1 MSKFF
6 QKNETILFLILL
18 LLLVFLS
25 FYNPQFYSIQNIN
38 SILRSSSTVMI
49 VAFGMTILLTSGEVD
64 LSVGALLSFVT
75 VIVMD
80 VINISGSLFLGFL
93 SVFIFCFLIGLINGL
108 VRTVLNVN
116 SLIGTLAMM
125 LILQGSVYIYSMAA
139 IYNTHLIPAFTFIGQ
154 GFVYNVP
161 MPVIIMLVILPI
173 FVFLLNYTRY
183 GRYFTAIG
191 SNPFSSNLSGINN
204 NRYKLIGFIIT
215 SLLVGIAGIILAS
228 LMDTGQQG
236 SAKGFELIVIAAVLL
251 GGTSFKGG
259 SGTILG
265 TILGILILKVID
277 NGIILMS
284 IPQEFQLVVPG
295 VILILAVYFDTLRKE
310 KMDNNFK
317 SLTLKNIKK
326 EFPGV
331 LALDDVSL
339 EAKAGSVH
347 ALMGE
352 NGAGK
357 STLIKILAGA
367 YSKDHGTILFD
378 DKEVNIDN
386 PNDSL
391 NLGIKV
397 VYQEIALIPE
407 FTVGE
412 NIFFEKFPVNSL
424 GIVNW
429 KKLYNDC
436 NNLLKKIGFNLN
448 VKEKVVNLSI
458 SEQQIVEIARAIFQN
473 ASVVVMDEPTS
484 SLTPNEIE
492 KLFEVI
498 ENLKKNNIAII
509 YITHKIDEIFKIA
522 NEVTVLRDGK
532 LISHRDIKDT
542 SEEIL
547 IQDMVGRKVEQK
559 FDRPIKSFDK
569 VLMNINN
576 ISTKSKLKDISFN
589 LYKGEILG
597 FFGLM
602 GAGRTELAKAIYGY
616 DNISNGSI
624 EIDGQTLKKFNTQT
638 MVKNGV
644 GYVTEDRKG
653 EGIIKDMNLRENMSL
668 PSLEIF
674 EKLFTI
680 NKNKEKKISN
690 EYIDKFEVK
699 TPSSERLITLLSGG
713 NQQKILLSRWLIRN
727 LKIIILDEPTRG
739 VDIGAKTE
747 ILRLINDLAKDGL
760 SVILMTSEMNDLLTL
775 SDRIIVMAGGKISKE
790 FDRNEATQEEIFKA
804 SVI

>member
-1 MSKFF
+1 
-6 QKNETILFLILL
+6 
-18 LLLVFLS
+18 
-25 FYNPQFYSIQNIN
+25 
-38 SILRSSSTVMI
+38 
-49 VAFGMTILLTSGEVD
+49 
-64 LSVGALLSFVT
+64 
-75 VIVMD
+75 
-80 VINISGSLFLGFL
+80 
-93 SVFIFCFLIGLINGL
+93 
-108 VRTVLNVN
+108 
-116 SLIGTLAMM
+116 
-125 LILQGSVYIYSMAA
+125 
-139 IYNTHLIPAFTFIGQ
+139 
-154 GFVYNVP
+154 
-161 MPVIIMLVILPI
+161 
-173 FVFLLNYTRY
+173 
-183 GRYFTAIG
+183 
-191 SNPFSSNLSGINN
+191 
-204 NRYKLIGFIIT
+204 
-215 SLLVGIAGIILAS
+215 
-228 LMDTGQQG
+228 
-236 SAKGFELIVIAAVLL
+236 
-251 GGTSFKGG
+251 
-259 SGTILG
+259 
-265 TILGILILKVID
+265 
-277 NGIILMS
+277 
-284 IPQEFQLVVPG
+284 
-295 VILILAVYFDTLRKE
+295 
-310 KMDNNFK
+310 MDNSFR
-317 SLTLKNIKK
+317 SLRLKNIRK

-331 LALDDVSL
+331 LALDNVSL

-367 YSKDHGTILFD
+367 YSKDQGTILFD

-407 FTVGE
+407 FTVAE
-412 NIFFEKFPVNSL
+412 NIFLEKFPVNSL

-448 VKEKVVNLSI
+448 IKAKVVDLSI

-473 ASVVVMDEPTS
+473 ALVVVMDEPTS

-532 LISHRDIKDT
+532 LISNRDINDT

-559 FDRPIKSFDK
+559 FDRPNKSFNK
-569 VLMNINN
+569 VLMNIKN
-576 ISTKSKLKDISFN
+576 ISTKSKLKDISFD

-624 EIDGQTLKKFNTQT
+624 EVDGQILKKFNTQT

-674 EKLFTI
+674 EKFFTI
-680 NKNKEKKISN
+680 NKSKEKKISN
-690 EYIDKFEVK
+690 QYIDKFEVK

-747 ILRLINDLAKDGL
+747 ILRLINDLATDGL

-790 FDRNEATQEEIFKA
+790 FNRNNATQEEIFKA

>member
-1 MSKFF
+1 
-6 QKNETILFLILL
+6 
-18 LLLVFLS
+18 
-25 FYNPQFYSIQNIN
+25 
-38 SILRSSSTVMI
+38 
-49 VAFGMTILLTSGEVD
+49 
-64 LSVGALLSFVT
+64 
-75 VIVMD
+75 
-80 VINISGSLFLGFL
+80 
-93 SVFIFCFLIGLINGL
+93 
-108 VRTVLNVN
+108 
-116 SLIGTLAMM
+116 
-125 LILQGSVYIYSMAA
+125 
-139 IYNTHLIPAFTFIGQ
+139 
-154 GFVYNVP
+154 
-161 MPVIIMLVILPI
+161 
-173 FVFLLNYTRY
+173 
-183 GRYFTAIG
+183 
-191 SNPFSSNLSGINN
+191 
-204 NRYKLIGFIIT
+204 
-215 SLLVGIAGIILAS
+215 
-228 LMDTGQQG
+228 
-236 SAKGFELIVIAAVLL
+236 
-251 GGTSFKGG
+251 
-259 SGTILG
+259 
-265 TILGILILKVID
+265 
-277 NGIILMS
+277 
-284 IPQEFQLVVPG
+284 
-295 VILILAVYFDTLRKE
+295 
-310 KMDNNFK
+310 
-317 SLTLKNIKK
+317 
-326 EFPGV
+326 
-331 LALDDVSL
+331 
-339 EAKAGSVH
+339 
-347 ALMGE
+347 MGE

-412 NIFFEKFPVNSL
+412 NIFLEKFPVNSL

-569 VLMNINN
+569 VLMNIKN

-597 FFGLM
+597 FGLM

-624 EIDGQTLKKFNTQT
+624 EIDGQTLNKFNTQT

>member
-1 MSKFF
+1 
-6 QKNETILFLILL
+6 
-18 LLLVFLS
+18 
-25 FYNPQFYSIQNIN
+25 
-38 SILRSSSTVMI
+38 
-49 VAFGMTILLTSGEVD
+49 
-64 LSVGALLSFVT
+64 
-75 VIVMD
+75 
-80 VINISGSLFLGFL
+80 
-93 SVFIFCFLIGLINGL
+93 
-108 VRTVLNVN
+108 
-116 SLIGTLAMM
+116 
-125 LILQGSVYIYSMAA
+125 
-139 IYNTHLIPAFTFIGQ
+139 
-154 GFVYNVP
+154 
-161 MPVIIMLVILPI
+161 
-173 FVFLLNYTRY
+173 
-183 GRYFTAIG
+183 
-191 SNPFSSNLSGINN
+191 
-204 NRYKLIGFIIT
+204 
-215 SLLVGIAGIILAS
+215 
-228 LMDTGQQG
+228 
-236 SAKGFELIVIAAVLL
+236 
-251 GGTSFKGG
+251 
-259 SGTILG
+259 
-265 TILGILILKVID
+265 
-277 NGIILMS
+277 
-284 IPQEFQLVVPG
+284 
-295 VILILAVYFDTLRKE
+295 
-310 KMDNNFK
+310 MDNNFK

-412 NIFFEKFPVNSL
+412 NIFLEKFPVNSL

-448 VKEKVVNLSI
+448 VKEKVANLSI

-569 VLMNINN
+569 VLMNIKN
-576 ISTKSKLKDISFN
+576 IFTKSKLKDISFN

>member
-1 MSKFF
+1 
-6 QKNETILFLILL
+6 
-18 LLLVFLS
+18 
-25 FYNPQFYSIQNIN
+25 
-38 SILRSSSTVMI
+38 
-49 VAFGMTILLTSGEVD
+49 
-64 LSVGALLSFVT
+64 
-75 VIVMD
+75 
-80 VINISGSLFLGFL
+80 
-93 SVFIFCFLIGLINGL
+93 
-108 VRTVLNVN
+108 
-116 SLIGTLAMM
+116 
-125 LILQGSVYIYSMAA
+125 
-139 IYNTHLIPAFTFIGQ
+139 
-154 GFVYNVP
+154 
-161 MPVIIMLVILPI
+161 
-173 FVFLLNYTRY
+173 
-183 GRYFTAIG
+183 
-191 SNPFSSNLSGINN
+191 
-204 NRYKLIGFIIT
+204 
-215 SLLVGIAGIILAS
+215 
-228 LMDTGQQG
+228 
-236 SAKGFELIVIAAVLL
+236 
-251 GGTSFKGG
+251 
-259 SGTILG
+259 
-265 TILGILILKVID
+265 
-277 NGIILMS
+277 
-284 IPQEFQLVVPG
+284 
-295 VILILAVYFDTLRKE
+295 
-310 KMDNNFK
+310 MDNSFK

-339 EAKAGSVH
+339 EAKAGCVH

-367 YSKDHGTILFD
+367 YNKDQGRILFD

-412 NIFFEKFPVNSL
+412 NIFLEKFPVNSL

-448 VKEKVVNLSI
+448 VKEKVANLSI

-484 SLTPNEIE
+484 SLTPNEIQ

-559 FDRPIKSFDK
+559 FDRPVKSFDK

>member
-1 MSKFF
+1 M
-6 QKNETILFLILL
+6 
-18 LLLVFLS
+18 
-25 FYNPQFYSIQNIN
+25 
-38 SILRSSSTVMI
+38 
-49 VAFGMTILLTSGEVD
+49 
-64 LSVGALLSFVT
+64 
-75 VIVMD
+75 
-80 VINISGSLFLGFL
+80 
-93 SVFIFCFLIGLINGL
+93 
-108 VRTVLNVN
+108 VN
-116 SLIGTLAMM
+116 S
-125 LILQGSVYIYSMAA
+125 
-139 IYNTHLIPAFTFIGQ
+139 F
-154 GFVYNVP
+154 
-161 MPVIIMLVILPI
+161 
-173 FVFLLNYTRY
+173 R
-183 GRYFTAIG
+183 
-191 SNPFSSNLSGINN
+191 
-204 NRYKLIGFIIT
+204 
-215 SLLVGIAGIILAS
+215 SL
-228 LMDTGQQG
+228 
-236 SAKGFELIVIAAVLL
+236 
-251 GGTSFKGG
+251 
-259 SGTILG
+259 
-265 TILGILILKVID
+265 
-277 NGIILMS
+277 
-284 IPQEFQLVVPG
+284 
-295 VILILAVYFDTLRKE
+295 R
-310 KMDNNFK
+310 
-317 SLTLKNIKK
+317 LKNIRK

-331 LALDDVSL
+331 LALDNVSL

-367 YSKDHGTILFD
+367 YSKDQGTILFD

-407 FTVGE
+407 FTVAE
-412 NIFFEKFPVNSL
+412 NIFLEKFPVNSL

-448 VKEKVVNLSI
+448 VKAKVVDLSI

-473 ASVVVMDEPTS
+473 ALVVVMDEPTS

-532 LISHRDIKDT
+532 LISNRDINDT

-559 FDRPIKSFDK
+559 FERPNKSFDK
-569 VLMNINN
+569 VLMNIKN

-624 EIDGQTLKKFNTQT
+624 EVDGQILKKFNTQT

-674 EKLFTI
+674 EKFLTI
-680 NKNKEKKISN
+680 NKSKEKKISN
-690 EYIDKFEVK
+690 QYIDKFEVK

-790 FDRNEATQEEIFKA
+790 FNRNNATQEEIFKA

>member
-1 MSKFF
+1 
-6 QKNETILFLILL
+6 
-18 LLLVFLS
+18 
-25 FYNPQFYSIQNIN
+25 
-38 SILRSSSTVMI
+38 
-49 VAFGMTILLTSGEVD
+49 
-64 LSVGALLSFVT
+64 
-75 VIVMD
+75 
-80 VINISGSLFLGFL
+80 
-93 SVFIFCFLIGLINGL
+93 
-108 VRTVLNVN
+108 
-116 SLIGTLAMM
+116 
-125 LILQGSVYIYSMAA
+125 
-139 IYNTHLIPAFTFIGQ
+139 
-154 GFVYNVP
+154 
-161 MPVIIMLVILPI
+161 
-173 FVFLLNYTRY
+173 
-183 GRYFTAIG
+183 
-191 SNPFSSNLSGINN
+191 
-204 NRYKLIGFIIT
+204 
-215 SLLVGIAGIILAS
+215 
-228 LMDTGQQG
+228 
-236 SAKGFELIVIAAVLL
+236 
-251 GGTSFKGG
+251 
-259 SGTILG
+259 
-265 TILGILILKVID
+265 
-277 NGIILMS
+277 
-284 IPQEFQLVVPG
+284 
-295 VILILAVYFDTLRKE
+295 
-310 KMDNNFK
+310 MDNNFK

-412 NIFFEKFPVNSL
+412 NIFLEKFPVNSL

-569 VLMNINN
+569 VLMNIKN

-690 EYIDKFEVK
+690 EYINKFEVK

>member
-1 MSKFF
+1 
-6 QKNETILFLILL
+6 
-18 LLLVFLS
+18 
-25 FYNPQFYSIQNIN
+25 
-38 SILRSSSTVMI
+38 
-49 VAFGMTILLTSGEVD
+49 
-64 LSVGALLSFVT
+64 
-75 VIVMD
+75 
-80 VINISGSLFLGFL
+80 
-93 SVFIFCFLIGLINGL
+93 
-108 VRTVLNVN
+108 
-116 SLIGTLAMM
+116 
-125 LILQGSVYIYSMAA
+125 
-139 IYNTHLIPAFTFIGQ
+139 
-154 GFVYNVP
+154 
-161 MPVIIMLVILPI
+161 
-173 FVFLLNYTRY
+173 
-183 GRYFTAIG
+183 
-191 SNPFSSNLSGINN
+191 
-204 NRYKLIGFIIT
+204 
-215 SLLVGIAGIILAS
+215 
-228 LMDTGQQG
+228 
-236 SAKGFELIVIAAVLL
+236 
-251 GGTSFKGG
+251 
-259 SGTILG
+259 
-265 TILGILILKVID
+265 
-277 NGIILMS
+277 
-284 IPQEFQLVVPG
+284 
-295 VILILAVYFDTLRKE
+295 
-310 KMDNNFK
+310 MDNNFK

-412 NIFFEKFPVNSL
+412 NIFLEKFPVNSL

-559 FDRPIKSFDK
+559 FDRPVKSFDK
-569 VLMNINN
+569 VLMNIKN

-624 EIDGQTLKKFNTQT
+624 EIDGQTLNKFNTQT

>member
-1 MSKFF
+1 
-6 QKNETILFLILL
+6 
-18 LLLVFLS
+18 
-25 FYNPQFYSIQNIN
+25 
-38 SILRSSSTVMI
+38 
-49 VAFGMTILLTSGEVD
+49 
-64 LSVGALLSFVT
+64 
-75 VIVMD
+75 
-80 VINISGSLFLGFL
+80 
-93 SVFIFCFLIGLINGL
+93 
-108 VRTVLNVN
+108 
-116 SLIGTLAMM
+116 
-125 LILQGSVYIYSMAA
+125 
-139 IYNTHLIPAFTFIGQ
+139 
-154 GFVYNVP
+154 
-161 MPVIIMLVILPI
+161 
-173 FVFLLNYTRY
+173 
-183 GRYFTAIG
+183 
-191 SNPFSSNLSGINN
+191 
-204 NRYKLIGFIIT
+204 
-215 SLLVGIAGIILAS
+215 
-228 LMDTGQQG
+228 
-236 SAKGFELIVIAAVLL
+236 
-251 GGTSFKGG
+251 
-259 SGTILG
+259 
-265 TILGILILKVID
+265 
-277 NGIILMS
+277 
-284 IPQEFQLVVPG
+284 
-295 VILILAVYFDTLRKE
+295 
-310 KMDNNFK
+310 MDNNFR
-317 SLTLKNIKK
+317 SLQLKNIRK

-367 YSKDHGTILFD
+367 YSKDQGTILFD

-407 FTVGE
+407 FTVAE
-412 NIFFEKFPVNSL
+412 NIFLEKFPVNSL

-448 VKEKVVNLSI
+448 VKEKVVDLSI

-473 ASVVVMDEPTS
+473 ALVVVMDEPTS

-569 VLMNINN
+569 VLMNIKN

>member
-1 MSKFF
+1 
-6 QKNETILFLILL
+6 
-18 LLLVFLS
+18 
-25 FYNPQFYSIQNIN
+25 
-38 SILRSSSTVMI
+38 
-49 VAFGMTILLTSGEVD
+49 
-64 LSVGALLSFVT
+64 
-75 VIVMD
+75 
-80 VINISGSLFLGFL
+80 
-93 SVFIFCFLIGLINGL
+93 
-108 VRTVLNVN
+108 
-116 SLIGTLAMM
+116 
-125 LILQGSVYIYSMAA
+125 
-139 IYNTHLIPAFTFIGQ
+139 
-154 GFVYNVP
+154 
-161 MPVIIMLVILPI
+161 
-173 FVFLLNYTRY
+173 
-183 GRYFTAIG
+183 
-191 SNPFSSNLSGINN
+191 
-204 NRYKLIGFIIT
+204 
-215 SLLVGIAGIILAS
+215 
-228 LMDTGQQG
+228 
-236 SAKGFELIVIAAVLL
+236 
-251 GGTSFKGG
+251 
-259 SGTILG
+259 
-265 TILGILILKVID
+265 
-277 NGIILMS
+277 
-284 IPQEFQLVVPG
+284 
-295 VILILAVYFDTLRKE
+295 
-310 KMDNNFK
+310 MDNNFK

-367 YSKDHGTILFD
+367 YNKDHGRILFD
-378 DKEVNIDN
+378 EKKVNIDN

-412 NIFFEKFPVNSL
+412 NIFLEKFPVNSL

-448 VKEKVVNLSI
+448 VKEKVANLSI

-569 VLMNINN
+569 VLMNIKN

>member
-1 MSKFF
+1 
-6 QKNETILFLILL
+6 
-18 LLLVFLS
+18 
-25 FYNPQFYSIQNIN
+25 
-38 SILRSSSTVMI
+38 
-49 VAFGMTILLTSGEVD
+49 
-64 LSVGALLSFVT
+64 
-75 VIVMD
+75 
-80 VINISGSLFLGFL
+80 
-93 SVFIFCFLIGLINGL
+93 
-108 VRTVLNVN
+108 
-116 SLIGTLAMM
+116 
-125 LILQGSVYIYSMAA
+125 
-139 IYNTHLIPAFTFIGQ
+139 
-154 GFVYNVP
+154 
-161 MPVIIMLVILPI
+161 
-173 FVFLLNYTRY
+173 
-183 GRYFTAIG
+183 
-191 SNPFSSNLSGINN
+191 
-204 NRYKLIGFIIT
+204 
-215 SLLVGIAGIILAS
+215 
-228 LMDTGQQG
+228 
-236 SAKGFELIVIAAVLL
+236 
-251 GGTSFKGG
+251 
-259 SGTILG
+259 
-265 TILGILILKVID
+265 
-277 NGIILMS
+277 
-284 IPQEFQLVVPG
+284 
-295 VILILAVYFDTLRKE
+295 
-310 KMDNNFK
+310 MDNSFK
-317 SLTLKNIKK
+317 SLSLKNIKK

-339 EAKAGSVH
+339 EAKAGRVH

-367 YSKDHGTILFD
+367 YNKDQGRILFD

-412 NIFFEKFPVNSL
+412 NIFLEKFPVNSL

-448 VKEKVVNLSI
+448 VKEKVANLSI

-559 FDRPIKSFDK
+559 FDRPVKSFDK
-569 VLMNINN
+569 VLMNIKN

-616 DNISNGSI
+616 DNISNGSV

>member
-1 MSKFF
+1 MHN
-6 QKNETILFLILL
+6 Q
-18 LLLVFLS
+18 
-25 FYNPQFYSIQNIN
+25 
-38 SILRSSSTVMI
+38 
-49 VAFGMTILLTSGEVD
+49 
-64 LSVGALLSFVT
+64 
-75 VIVMD
+75 
-80 VINISGSLFLGFL
+80 
-93 SVFIFCFLIGLINGL
+93 
-108 VRTVLNVN
+108 
-116 SLIGTLAMM
+116 
-125 LILQGSVYIYSMAA
+125 
-139 IYNTHLIPAFTFIGQ
+139 
-154 GFVYNVP
+154 
-161 MPVIIMLVILPI
+161 
-173 FVFLLNYTRY
+173 
-183 GRYFTAIG
+183 
-191 SNPFSSNLSGINN
+191 
-204 NRYKLIGFIIT
+204 
-215 SLLVGIAGIILAS
+215 
-228 LMDTGQQG
+228 
-236 SAKGFELIVIAAVLL
+236 
-251 GGTSFKGG
+251 
-259 SGTILG
+259 
-265 TILGILILKVID
+265 
-277 NGIILMS
+277 
-284 IPQEFQLVVPG
+284 
-295 VILILAVYFDTLRKE
+295 
-310 KMDNNFK
+310 NFK
-317 SLTLKNIKK
+317 SLHLQNIKK

-339 EAKAGSVH
+339 EAKAGKVH

-367 YSKDHGTILFD
+367 YSKDQGTILFD
-378 DKEVNIDN
+378 NKEVNIEN
-386 PNDSL
+386 PHDSL

-412 NIFFEKFPVNSL
+412 NIFLEKFPVNGL
-424 GIVNW
+424 GVVNW
-429 KKLYNDC
+429 KKLYADC

-473 ASVVVMDEPTS
+473 AAVVVMDEPTS

-522 NEVTVLRDGK
+522 DEVTVLRDGK
-532 LISHRDIKDT
+532 LISNRKINNT

-547 IQDMVGRKVEQK
+547 IQDMVGRKVDQK
-559 FDRPIKSFDK
+559 FDRPVKSFEK
-569 VLMNINN
+569 ILMNIKN
-576 ISTKSKLKDISFN
+576 ISTKSKLKNISFN

-616 DNISNGSI
+616 DKISDGSI
-624 EIDGQTLKKFNTQT
+624 EIDGKLITKFSTQT
-638 MVKNGV
+638 MVKNGL

-674 EKLFTI
+674 EKFFTI
-680 NKNKEKKISN
+680 NKSKEKKVSN
-690 EYIDKFEVK
+690 QYIDKFEVK

-760 SVILMTSEMNDLLTL
+760 SVILMTSEMNDLLAL

-790 FDRNEATQEEIFKA
+790 FDRNTVTQEEIFKA

>member
-1 MSKFF
+1 
-6 QKNETILFLILL
+6 
-18 LLLVFLS
+18 
-25 FYNPQFYSIQNIN
+25 
-38 SILRSSSTVMI
+38 
-49 VAFGMTILLTSGEVD
+49 
-64 LSVGALLSFVT
+64 
-75 VIVMD
+75 
-80 VINISGSLFLGFL
+80 
-93 SVFIFCFLIGLINGL
+93 
-108 VRTVLNVN
+108 
-116 SLIGTLAMM
+116 
-125 LILQGSVYIYSMAA
+125 
-139 IYNTHLIPAFTFIGQ
+139 
-154 GFVYNVP
+154 
-161 MPVIIMLVILPI
+161 
-173 FVFLLNYTRY
+173 
-183 GRYFTAIG
+183 
-191 SNPFSSNLSGINN
+191 
-204 NRYKLIGFIIT
+204 
-215 SLLVGIAGIILAS
+215 
-228 LMDTGQQG
+228 
-236 SAKGFELIVIAAVLL
+236 
-251 GGTSFKGG
+251 
-259 SGTILG
+259 
-265 TILGILILKVID
+265 
-277 NGIILMS
+277 
-284 IPQEFQLVVPG
+284 
-295 VILILAVYFDTLRKE
+295 
-310 KMDNNFK
+310 MDNNFR
-317 SLTLKNIKK
+317 SLQLKNIRK

-367 YSKDHGTILFD
+367 YSKDQGTILFD
-378 DKEVNIDN
+378 NKEVNIDN

-407 FTVGE
+407 FTVAE
-412 NIFFEKFPVNSL
+412 NIFLEKFPVNSL

-448 VKEKVVNLSI
+448 IKAKVVDLSI

-473 ASVVVMDEPTS
+473 ALVVVMDEPTS

-532 LISHRDIKDT
+532 LISNRDINDT

-559 FDRPIKSFDK
+559 FERPNKSFDK
-569 VLMNINN
+569 VLMNIKN
-576 ISTKSKLKDISFN
+576 ISTKSKLKDISFD

-624 EIDGQTLKKFNTQT
+624 EVDGQIFKKFNTQT

-674 EKLFTI
+674 EKFLTI
-680 NKNKEKKISN
+680 NKSKEKKISN
-690 EYIDKFEVK
+690 QYIDKFEVK

-790 FDRNEATQEEIFKA
+790 FNRNDATQEEIFKA

>member
-1 MSKFF
+1 
-6 QKNETILFLILL
+6 
-18 LLLVFLS
+18 
-25 FYNPQFYSIQNIN
+25 
-38 SILRSSSTVMI
+38 
-49 VAFGMTILLTSGEVD
+49 
-64 LSVGALLSFVT
+64 
-75 VIVMD
+75 
-80 VINISGSLFLGFL
+80 
-93 SVFIFCFLIGLINGL
+93 
-108 VRTVLNVN
+108 
-116 SLIGTLAMM
+116 
-125 LILQGSVYIYSMAA
+125 
-139 IYNTHLIPAFTFIGQ
+139 
-154 GFVYNVP
+154 
-161 MPVIIMLVILPI
+161 
-173 FVFLLNYTRY
+173 
-183 GRYFTAIG
+183 
-191 SNPFSSNLSGINN
+191 
-204 NRYKLIGFIIT
+204 
-215 SLLVGIAGIILAS
+215 
-228 LMDTGQQG
+228 
-236 SAKGFELIVIAAVLL
+236 
-251 GGTSFKGG
+251 
-259 SGTILG
+259 
-265 TILGILILKVID
+265 
-277 NGIILMS
+277 
-284 IPQEFQLVVPG
+284 
-295 VILILAVYFDTLRKE
+295 
-310 KMDNNFK
+310 MDNNFK

-367 YSKDHGTILFD
+367 YSKDQGKILFD

-412 NIFFEKFPVNSL
+412 NIFLEKFPVNRL

-429 KKLYNDC
+429 KKLYDDC

-532 LISHRDIKDT
+532 LISHRNIKDT

-559 FDRPIKSFDK
+559 FDRPNKSFDT
-569 VLMNINN
+569 VLMNIKN

-589 LYKGEILG
+589 LFKGEILG

-616 DNISNGSI
+616 DNISNGSV

-713 NQQKILLSRWLIRN
+713 NQQKVLLSRWLIRN

-790 FDRNEATQEEIFKA
+790 FDRNDATQEEIFKA

>member
-1 MSKFF
+1 
-6 QKNETILFLILL
+6 
-18 LLLVFLS
+18 
-25 FYNPQFYSIQNIN
+25 
-38 SILRSSSTVMI
+38 MI
-49 VAFGMTILLTSGEVD
+49 HYE
-64 LSVGALLSFVT
+64 
-75 VIVMD
+75 
-80 VINISGSLFLGFL
+80 
-93 SVFIFCFLIGLINGL
+93 
-108 VRTVLNVN
+108 
-116 SLIGTLAMM
+116 
-125 LILQGSVYIYSMAA
+125 
-139 IYNTHLIPAFTFIGQ
+139 
-154 GFVYNVP
+154 
-161 MPVIIMLVILPI
+161 
-173 FVFLLNYTRY
+173 
-183 GRYFTAIG
+183 
-191 SNPFSSNLSGINN
+191 
-204 NRYKLIGFIIT
+204 K
-215 SLLVGIAGIILAS
+215 
-228 LMDTGQQG
+228 
-236 SAKGFELIVIAAVLL
+236 K
-251 GGTSFKGG
+251 
-259 SGTILG
+259 
-265 TILGILILKVID
+265 
-277 NGIILMS
+277 
-284 IPQEFQLVVPG
+284 
-295 VILILAVYFDTLRKE
+295 
-310 KMDNNFK
+310 KMDNSFR
-317 SLTLKNIKK
+317 SLRLKNIRK

-367 YSKDHGTILFD
+367 YSKDQGTILFD
-378 DKEVNIDN
+378 NKEVNIDN

-407 FTVGE
+407 FTVAE
-412 NIFFEKFPVNSL
+412 NIFLEKFPVNSL

-448 VKEKVVNLSI
+448 VKEKVVDLSI

-473 ASVVVMDEPTS
+473 ALVVVMDEPTS

-532 LISHRDIKDT
+532 LISNRDINDT

-559 FDRPIKSFDK
+559 FDRPNKSFDK
-569 VLMNINN
+569 VLMNIKN
-576 ISTKSKLKDISFN
+576 ISTKSKLKDISFD

-624 EIDGQTLKKFNTQT
+624 EVDGQILKKFNTQT

-674 EKLFTI
+674 EKFLTI
-680 NKNKEKKISN
+680 NKSKEKKISN
-690 EYIDKFEVK
+690 QYIDKFEVK

-790 FDRNEATQEEIFKA
+790 FNRNDVTQEEIFKA

>member
-1 MSKFF
+1 
-6 QKNETILFLILL
+6 
-18 LLLVFLS
+18 
-25 FYNPQFYSIQNIN
+25 
-38 SILRSSSTVMI
+38 
-49 VAFGMTILLTSGEVD
+49 
-64 LSVGALLSFVT
+64 
-75 VIVMD
+75 
-80 VINISGSLFLGFL
+80 
-93 SVFIFCFLIGLINGL
+93 
-108 VRTVLNVN
+108 
-116 SLIGTLAMM
+116 
-125 LILQGSVYIYSMAA
+125 
-139 IYNTHLIPAFTFIGQ
+139 
-154 GFVYNVP
+154 
-161 MPVIIMLVILPI
+161 
-173 FVFLLNYTRY
+173 
-183 GRYFTAIG
+183 
-191 SNPFSSNLSGINN
+191 
-204 NRYKLIGFIIT
+204 
-215 SLLVGIAGIILAS
+215 
-228 LMDTGQQG
+228 
-236 SAKGFELIVIAAVLL
+236 
-251 GGTSFKGG
+251 
-259 SGTILG
+259 
-265 TILGILILKVID
+265 
-277 NGIILMS
+277 
-284 IPQEFQLVVPG
+284 
-295 VILILAVYFDTLRKE
+295 
-310 KMDNNFK
+310 MDNNFK

-339 EAKAGSVH
+339 EAKAGCVH

-367 YSKDHGTILFD
+367 YNKDQGRILFD

-412 NIFFEKFPVNSL
+412 NIFLEKFPVNSL

-448 VKEKVVNLSI
+448 VKEKVANLSI

-559 FDRPIKSFDK
+559 FDRPVKSFDK

>member
-1 MSKFF
+1 
-6 QKNETILFLILL
+6 
-18 LLLVFLS
+18 
-25 FYNPQFYSIQNIN
+25 
-38 SILRSSSTVMI
+38 
-49 VAFGMTILLTSGEVD
+49 
-64 LSVGALLSFVT
+64 
-75 VIVMD
+75 
-80 VINISGSLFLGFL
+80 
-93 SVFIFCFLIGLINGL
+93 
-108 VRTVLNVN
+108 
-116 SLIGTLAMM
+116 
-125 LILQGSVYIYSMAA
+125 
-139 IYNTHLIPAFTFIGQ
+139 
-154 GFVYNVP
+154 
-161 MPVIIMLVILPI
+161 
-173 FVFLLNYTRY
+173 
-183 GRYFTAIG
+183 
-191 SNPFSSNLSGINN
+191 
-204 NRYKLIGFIIT
+204 
-215 SLLVGIAGIILAS
+215 
-228 LMDTGQQG
+228 
-236 SAKGFELIVIAAVLL
+236 
-251 GGTSFKGG
+251 
-259 SGTILG
+259 
-265 TILGILILKVID
+265 
-277 NGIILMS
+277 
-284 IPQEFQLVVPG
+284 
-295 VILILAVYFDTLRKE
+295 
-310 KMDNNFK
+310 MDNSFR
-317 SLTLKNIKK
+317 SLRLKNIRK

-331 LALDDVSL
+331 LALDNVSL

-367 YSKDHGTILFD
+367 YSKDQGTILFD

-407 FTVGE
+407 FTVAE
-412 NIFFEKFPVNSL
+412 NIFLEKFPVNSL

-448 VKEKVVNLSI
+448 VKEKVVDLSI

-473 ASVVVMDEPTS
+473 ALVVVMDEPTS

-532 LISHRDIKDT
+532 LISNRDINDT

-559 FDRPIKSFDK
+559 FDRPNKSFNK
-569 VLMNINN
+569 VLMNIKN
-576 ISTKSKLKDISFN
+576 ISTKSKLKDISFD

-624 EIDGQTLKKFNTQT
+624 EVDGQILKKFNTQI

-674 EKLFTI
+674 EKFFTI
-680 NKNKEKKISN
+680 NKSKEKKISN
-690 EYIDKFEVK
+690 QYIDKFEVK

-747 ILRLINDLAKDGL
+747 ILRLINDLATDGL

-790 FDRNEATQEEIFKA
+790 FNRNDATQEEIFKA

>member
-1 MSKFF
+1 
-6 QKNETILFLILL
+6 
-18 LLLVFLS
+18 
-25 FYNPQFYSIQNIN
+25 
-38 SILRSSSTVMI
+38 
-49 VAFGMTILLTSGEVD
+49 
-64 LSVGALLSFVT
+64 
-75 VIVMD
+75 
-80 VINISGSLFLGFL
+80 
-93 SVFIFCFLIGLINGL
+93 
-108 VRTVLNVN
+108 
-116 SLIGTLAMM
+116 
-125 LILQGSVYIYSMAA
+125 
-139 IYNTHLIPAFTFIGQ
+139 
-154 GFVYNVP
+154 
-161 MPVIIMLVILPI
+161 
-173 FVFLLNYTRY
+173 
-183 GRYFTAIG
+183 
-191 SNPFSSNLSGINN
+191 
-204 NRYKLIGFIIT
+204 
-215 SLLVGIAGIILAS
+215 
-228 LMDTGQQG
+228 
-236 SAKGFELIVIAAVLL
+236 
-251 GGTSFKGG
+251 
-259 SGTILG
+259 
-265 TILGILILKVID
+265 
-277 NGIILMS
+277 
-284 IPQEFQLVVPG
+284 
-295 VILILAVYFDTLRKE
+295 
-310 KMDNNFK
+310 MDNSFK
-317 SLTLKNIKK
+317 SLALKNIKK

-367 YSKDHGTILFD
+367 YNKDQGRILFD

-412 NIFFEKFPVNSL
+412 NIFLEKFPVNSL

-448 VKEKVVNLSI
+448 VKEKVANLSI

-559 FDRPIKSFDK
+559 FDRPVKSFDK
-569 VLMNINN
+569 VLMNIKN

>member
-1 MSKFF
+1 M
-6 QKNETILFLILL
+6 
-18 LLLVFLS
+18 
-25 FYNPQFYSIQNIN
+25 YNQ
-38 SILRSSSTVMI
+38 
-49 VAFGMTILLTSGEVD
+49 
-64 LSVGALLSFVT
+64 
-75 VIVMD
+75 
-80 VINISGSLFLGFL
+80 
-93 SVFIFCFLIGLINGL
+93 
-108 VRTVLNVN
+108 
-116 SLIGTLAMM
+116 
-125 LILQGSVYIYSMAA
+125 
-139 IYNTHLIPAFTFIGQ
+139 
-154 GFVYNVP
+154 
-161 MPVIIMLVILPI
+161 
-173 FVFLLNYTRY
+173 
-183 GRYFTAIG
+183 
-191 SNPFSSNLSGINN
+191 
-204 NRYKLIGFIIT
+204 
-215 SLLVGIAGIILAS
+215 
-228 LMDTGQQG
+228 
-236 SAKGFELIVIAAVLL
+236 
-251 GGTSFKGG
+251 
-259 SGTILG
+259 
-265 TILGILILKVID
+265 
-277 NGIILMS
+277 
-284 IPQEFQLVVPG
+284 
-295 VILILAVYFDTLRKE
+295 
-310 KMDNNFK
+310 NFK
-317 SLTLKNIKK
+317 SLHLQNIKK

-331 LALDDVSL
+331 IALDDVSL
-339 EAKAGSVH
+339 EAKAGKVH

-367 YSKDHGTILFD
+367 YSKDHGKIFFD
-378 DKEVNIDN
+378 NKEVNIEN
-386 PNDSL
+386 PHDSL

-412 NIFFEKFPVNSL
+412 NIFLEKFPVNSL

-429 KKLYNDC
+429 KKLYADC

-448 VKEKVVNLSI
+448 VKEKVANLSI

-473 ASVVVMDEPTS
+473 AAVVVMDEPTS

-522 NEVTVLRDGK
+522 DEVTVLRDGK
-532 LISHRDIKDT
+532 LISHRSIKDT

-547 IQDMVGRKVEQK
+547 IQDMVGRKVDQK
-559 FDRPIKSFDK
+559 FDRPVKSFDK
-569 VLMNINN
+569 ILMNIKN
-576 ISTKSKLKDISFN
+576 ISTKSKLKDVSFN

-616 DNISNGSI
+616 DKISNGSV
-624 EIDGQTLKKFNTQT
+624 EIDGKLIKNFNTQT
-638 MVKNGV
+638 MVKNGL

-674 EKLFTI
+674 EKFFTI
-680 NKNKEKKISN
+680 NKGKEKKVSN
-690 EYIDKFEVK
+690 QYIDKFEVK

-760 SVILMTSEMNDLLTL
+760 SVILMTSEMNDLLAL

-790 FDRNEATQEEIFKA
+790 FDRNTVTQEEIFKA

>member
-1 MSKFF
+1 
-6 QKNETILFLILL
+6 
-18 LLLVFLS
+18 
-25 FYNPQFYSIQNIN
+25 
-38 SILRSSSTVMI
+38 
-49 VAFGMTILLTSGEVD
+49 
-64 LSVGALLSFVT
+64 
-75 VIVMD
+75 
-80 VINISGSLFLGFL
+80 
-93 SVFIFCFLIGLINGL
+93 
-108 VRTVLNVN
+108 
-116 SLIGTLAMM
+116 
-125 LILQGSVYIYSMAA
+125 
-139 IYNTHLIPAFTFIGQ
+139 
-154 GFVYNVP
+154 
-161 MPVIIMLVILPI
+161 
-173 FVFLLNYTRY
+173 
-183 GRYFTAIG
+183 
-191 SNPFSSNLSGINN
+191 
-204 NRYKLIGFIIT
+204 
-215 SLLVGIAGIILAS
+215 
-228 LMDTGQQG
+228 
-236 SAKGFELIVIAAVLL
+236 
-251 GGTSFKGG
+251 
-259 SGTILG
+259 
-265 TILGILILKVID
+265 
-277 NGIILMS
+277 
-284 IPQEFQLVVPG
+284 
-295 VILILAVYFDTLRKE
+295 
-310 KMDNNFK
+310 MDNNFK

-412 NIFFEKFPVNSL
+412 NIFLEKFPVNSL

-559 FDRPIKSFDK
+559 FDRPVKSFDK
-569 VLMNINN
+569 VLMNIKN

-674 EKLFTI
+674 ERLFTI

>member
-1 MSKFF
+1 
-6 QKNETILFLILL
+6 
-18 LLLVFLS
+18 
-25 FYNPQFYSIQNIN
+25 
-38 SILRSSSTVMI
+38 
-49 VAFGMTILLTSGEVD
+49 
-64 LSVGALLSFVT
+64 
-75 VIVMD
+75 
-80 VINISGSLFLGFL
+80 
-93 SVFIFCFLIGLINGL
+93 
-108 VRTVLNVN
+108 
-116 SLIGTLAMM
+116 
-125 LILQGSVYIYSMAA
+125 
-139 IYNTHLIPAFTFIGQ
+139 
-154 GFVYNVP
+154 
-161 MPVIIMLVILPI
+161 
-173 FVFLLNYTRY
+173 
-183 GRYFTAIG
+183 
-191 SNPFSSNLSGINN
+191 
-204 NRYKLIGFIIT
+204 
-215 SLLVGIAGIILAS
+215 
-228 LMDTGQQG
+228 
-236 SAKGFELIVIAAVLL
+236 
-251 GGTSFKGG
+251 
-259 SGTILG
+259 
-265 TILGILILKVID
+265 
-277 NGIILMS
+277 
-284 IPQEFQLVVPG
+284 
-295 VILILAVYFDTLRKE
+295 
-310 KMDNNFK
+310 
-317 SLTLKNIKK
+317 
-326 EFPGV
+326 
-331 LALDDVSL
+331 
-339 EAKAGSVH
+339 
-347 ALMGE
+347 
-352 NGAGK
+352 
-357 STLIKILAGA
+357 
-367 YSKDHGTILFD
+367 
-378 DKEVNIDN
+378 
-386 PNDSL
+386 
-391 NLGIKV
+391 
-397 VYQEIALIPE
+397 
-407 FTVGE
+407 
-412 NIFFEKFPVNSL
+412 
-424 GIVNW
+424 
-429 KKLYNDC
+429 
-436 NNLLKKIGFNLN
+436 
-448 VKEKVVNLSI
+448 
-458 SEQQIVEIARAIFQN
+458 
-473 ASVVVMDEPTS
+473 MDEPTS

-569 VLMNINN
+569 VLMNIKN

>member
-1 MSKFF
+1 
-6 QKNETILFLILL
+6 
-18 LLLVFLS
+18 
-25 FYNPQFYSIQNIN
+25 
-38 SILRSSSTVMI
+38 
-49 VAFGMTILLTSGEVD
+49 
-64 LSVGALLSFVT
+64 
-75 VIVMD
+75 
-80 VINISGSLFLGFL
+80 
-93 SVFIFCFLIGLINGL
+93 
-108 VRTVLNVN
+108 
-116 SLIGTLAMM
+116 
-125 LILQGSVYIYSMAA
+125 
-139 IYNTHLIPAFTFIGQ
+139 
-154 GFVYNVP
+154 
-161 MPVIIMLVILPI
+161 
-173 FVFLLNYTRY
+173 
-183 GRYFTAIG
+183 
-191 SNPFSSNLSGINN
+191 
-204 NRYKLIGFIIT
+204 
-215 SLLVGIAGIILAS
+215 
-228 LMDTGQQG
+228 
-236 SAKGFELIVIAAVLL
+236 
-251 GGTSFKGG
+251 
-259 SGTILG
+259 
-265 TILGILILKVID
+265 
-277 NGIILMS
+277 
-284 IPQEFQLVVPG
+284 
-295 VILILAVYFDTLRKE
+295 
-310 KMDNNFK
+310 MDNNFK

-367 YSKDHGTILFD
+367 YSKDQGKILFD

-412 NIFFEKFPVNSL
+412 NIFLEKFPVNRL

-429 KKLYNDC
+429 KKLYDDC

-532 LISHRDIKDT
+532 LISHRNIKDT

-559 FDRPIKSFDK
+559 FDRPNKSFDT
-569 VLMNINN
+569 VLMNIKN

-589 LYKGEILG
+589 LFKGEILG

-616 DNISNGSI
+616 DNISKGSI
-624 EIDGQTLKKFNTQT
+624 EIDGQILKKFDTQT
-638 MVKNGV
+638 MVKYGV

-680 NKNKEKKISN
+680 NKNKERKISN
-690 EYIDKFEVK
+690 QYIDKFEVK

-713 NQQKILLSRWLIRN
+713 NQQKVLLSRWLIRN

-790 FDRNEATQEEIFKA
+790 FDRNDATQEEIFKA

>member
-1 MSKFF
+1 
-6 QKNETILFLILL
+6 
-18 LLLVFLS
+18 
-25 FYNPQFYSIQNIN
+25 
-38 SILRSSSTVMI
+38 
-49 VAFGMTILLTSGEVD
+49 
-64 LSVGALLSFVT
+64 
-75 VIVMD
+75 
-80 VINISGSLFLGFL
+80 
-93 SVFIFCFLIGLINGL
+93 
-108 VRTVLNVN
+108 
-116 SLIGTLAMM
+116 
-125 LILQGSVYIYSMAA
+125 
-139 IYNTHLIPAFTFIGQ
+139 
-154 GFVYNVP
+154 
-161 MPVIIMLVILPI
+161 
-173 FVFLLNYTRY
+173 
-183 GRYFTAIG
+183 
-191 SNPFSSNLSGINN
+191 
-204 NRYKLIGFIIT
+204 
-215 SLLVGIAGIILAS
+215 
-228 LMDTGQQG
+228 
-236 SAKGFELIVIAAVLL
+236 
-251 GGTSFKGG
+251 
-259 SGTILG
+259 
-265 TILGILILKVID
+265 
-277 NGIILMS
+277 
-284 IPQEFQLVVPG
+284 
-295 VILILAVYFDTLRKE
+295 
-310 KMDNNFK
+310 MDNNFK

-339 EAKAGSVH
+339 EAKAGCVH

-367 YSKDHGTILFD
+367 YNKDQGRILFD

-412 NIFFEKFPVNSL
+412 NIFLEKFPVNSL

-448 VKEKVVNLSI
+448 VKEKVANLSI

-473 ASVVVMDEPTS
+473 ASIVVMDEPTS

-559 FDRPIKSFDK
+559 FDRPVKSFDK
-569 VLMNINN
+569 ILMNINN

>member
-1 MSKFF
+1 
-6 QKNETILFLILL
+6 
-18 LLLVFLS
+18 
-25 FYNPQFYSIQNIN
+25 
-38 SILRSSSTVMI
+38 
-49 VAFGMTILLTSGEVD
+49 
-64 LSVGALLSFVT
+64 
-75 VIVMD
+75 
-80 VINISGSLFLGFL
+80 
-93 SVFIFCFLIGLINGL
+93 
-108 VRTVLNVN
+108 
-116 SLIGTLAMM
+116 
-125 LILQGSVYIYSMAA
+125 
-139 IYNTHLIPAFTFIGQ
+139 
-154 GFVYNVP
+154 
-161 MPVIIMLVILPI
+161 
-173 FVFLLNYTRY
+173 
-183 GRYFTAIG
+183 
-191 SNPFSSNLSGINN
+191 
-204 NRYKLIGFIIT
+204 
-215 SLLVGIAGIILAS
+215 
-228 LMDTGQQG
+228 
-236 SAKGFELIVIAAVLL
+236 
-251 GGTSFKGG
+251 
-259 SGTILG
+259 
-265 TILGILILKVID
+265 
-277 NGIILMS
+277 
-284 IPQEFQLVVPG
+284 
-295 VILILAVYFDTLRKE
+295 
-310 KMDNNFK
+310 MDNSFR
-317 SLTLKNIKK
+317 SLRLKNIRK

-331 LALDDVSL
+331 LALDNVSL

-367 YSKDHGTILFD
+367 YSKDQGTILFD

-407 FTVGE
+407 FTVAE
-412 NIFFEKFPVNSL
+412 NIFLEKFPVNSL

-448 VKEKVVNLSI
+448 VKEKVVDLSI

-473 ASVVVMDEPTS
+473 ALVVVMDEPTS

-532 LISHRDIKDT
+532 LISNRDINDT

-559 FDRPIKSFDK
+559 FDRPNKSFNK
-569 VLMNINN
+569 VLMNIKN
-576 ISTKSKLKDISFN
+576 ISTKSKLKDISFD

-624 EIDGQTLKKFNTQT
+624 EVDGQILKKFNTQT

-674 EKLFTI
+674 EKFFTI
-680 NKNKEKKISN
+680 NKSKEKKISN
-690 EYIDKFEVK
+690 QYIDKFEVK

-747 ILRLINDLAKDGL
+747 ILRLINDLATDGL

-790 FDRNEATQEEIFKA
+790 FNRNDATQEEIFKA

>member
-1 MSKFF
+1 
-6 QKNETILFLILL
+6 
-18 LLLVFLS
+18 
-25 FYNPQFYSIQNIN
+25 
-38 SILRSSSTVMI
+38 
-49 VAFGMTILLTSGEVD
+49 
-64 LSVGALLSFVT
+64 
-75 VIVMD
+75 
-80 VINISGSLFLGFL
+80 
-93 SVFIFCFLIGLINGL
+93 
-108 VRTVLNVN
+108 
-116 SLIGTLAMM
+116 
-125 LILQGSVYIYSMAA
+125 
-139 IYNTHLIPAFTFIGQ
+139 
-154 GFVYNVP
+154 
-161 MPVIIMLVILPI
+161 
-173 FVFLLNYTRY
+173 
-183 GRYFTAIG
+183 
-191 SNPFSSNLSGINN
+191 
-204 NRYKLIGFIIT
+204 
-215 SLLVGIAGIILAS
+215 
-228 LMDTGQQG
+228 
-236 SAKGFELIVIAAVLL
+236 
-251 GGTSFKGG
+251 
-259 SGTILG
+259 
-265 TILGILILKVID
+265 
-277 NGIILMS
+277 
-284 IPQEFQLVVPG
+284 
-295 VILILAVYFDTLRKE
+295 
-310 KMDNNFK
+310 MDNNFK

-367 YSKDHGTILFD
+367 YNKDQGRILFD

-412 NIFFEKFPVNSL
+412 NIFLEKFPVNSL

-448 VKEKVVNLSI
+448 VKEKVANLSI

-559 FDRPIKSFDK
+559 FDRPVKSFDK

>member
-1 MSKFF
+1 
-6 QKNETILFLILL
+6 
-18 LLLVFLS
+18 
-25 FYNPQFYSIQNIN
+25 
-38 SILRSSSTVMI
+38 
-49 VAFGMTILLTSGEVD
+49 
-64 LSVGALLSFVT
+64 
-75 VIVMD
+75 
-80 VINISGSLFLGFL
+80 
-93 SVFIFCFLIGLINGL
+93 
-108 VRTVLNVN
+108 
-116 SLIGTLAMM
+116 
-125 LILQGSVYIYSMAA
+125 
-139 IYNTHLIPAFTFIGQ
+139 
-154 GFVYNVP
+154 
-161 MPVIIMLVILPI
+161 
-173 FVFLLNYTRY
+173 
-183 GRYFTAIG
+183 
-191 SNPFSSNLSGINN
+191 
-204 NRYKLIGFIIT
+204 
-215 SLLVGIAGIILAS
+215 
-228 LMDTGQQG
+228 
-236 SAKGFELIVIAAVLL
+236 
-251 GGTSFKGG
+251 
-259 SGTILG
+259 
-265 TILGILILKVID
+265 
-277 NGIILMS
+277 
-284 IPQEFQLVVPG
+284 
-295 VILILAVYFDTLRKE
+295 
-310 KMDNNFK
+310 MDNSFK
-317 SLTLKNIKK
+317 SLSLKNIKK

-367 YSKDHGTILFD
+367 YNKDQGRILFD

-412 NIFFEKFPVNSL
+412 NIFLEKFPVNSL

-448 VKEKVVNLSI
+448 VKEKVANLSI

-559 FDRPIKSFDK
+559 FDRPVKSFDK
-569 VLMNINN
+569 VLMNIKN

-616 DNISNGSI
+616 DNISNGTV

-680 NKNKEKKISN
+680 NKIKEKKISN

>member
-1 MSKFF
+1 
-6 QKNETILFLILL
+6 
-18 LLLVFLS
+18 
-25 FYNPQFYSIQNIN
+25 
-38 SILRSSSTVMI
+38 
-49 VAFGMTILLTSGEVD
+49 
-64 LSVGALLSFVT
+64 
-75 VIVMD
+75 
-80 VINISGSLFLGFL
+80 
-93 SVFIFCFLIGLINGL
+93 
-108 VRTVLNVN
+108 
-116 SLIGTLAMM
+116 
-125 LILQGSVYIYSMAA
+125 
-139 IYNTHLIPAFTFIGQ
+139 
-154 GFVYNVP
+154 
-161 MPVIIMLVILPI
+161 
-173 FVFLLNYTRY
+173 
-183 GRYFTAIG
+183 
-191 SNPFSSNLSGINN
+191 
-204 NRYKLIGFIIT
+204 
-215 SLLVGIAGIILAS
+215 
-228 LMDTGQQG
+228 
-236 SAKGFELIVIAAVLL
+236 
-251 GGTSFKGG
+251 
-259 SGTILG
+259 
-265 TILGILILKVID
+265 
-277 NGIILMS
+277 
-284 IPQEFQLVVPG
+284 
-295 VILILAVYFDTLRKE
+295 
-310 KMDNNFK
+310 MDNNFK

-339 EAKAGSVH
+339 EAKAGRVH

-367 YSKDHGTILFD
+367 YNKDQGRILFD

-412 NIFFEKFPVNSL
+412 NIFLEKFPVNSL

-448 VKEKVVNLSI
+448 VKEKVANLSI

-484 SLTPNEIE
+484 SLTPNEIQ

-559 FDRPIKSFDK
+559 FDRPVKSFDK

-727 LKIIILDEPTRG
+727 LRIIILDEPTRG